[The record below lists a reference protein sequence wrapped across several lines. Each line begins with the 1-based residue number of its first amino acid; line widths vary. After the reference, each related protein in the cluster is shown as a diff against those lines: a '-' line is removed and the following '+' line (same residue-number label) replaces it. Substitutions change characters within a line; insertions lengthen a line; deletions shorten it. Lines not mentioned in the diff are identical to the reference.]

1 MKIALPSDDGG
12 TIFPRMLGRA
22 RRFYIY
28 KLNNYGEISF
38 LETRINPY
46 ASTNQHLKTLDVYD
60 LLRDCPVII
69 SAIIGKRGVERL
81 ERRGVKLFFRSG
93 EMKEA
98 LEELREKIAGNHQNQ
113 KGD

>member
-1 MKIALPSDDGG
+1 MKIALPSDDGV

-22 RRFYIY
+22 RQFFIY
-28 KLNNYGEISF
+28 ELNNSGEVSF
-38 LETRINPY
+38 LEKRINPY

-60 LLRDCPVII
+60 LLRDCPAII
-69 SAIIGKRGVERL
+69 SGRIGKRGIERL
-81 ERRGVKLFFRSG
+81 EQRGVKLFFRSG

-98 LEELREKIAGNHQNQ
+98 LKELREKIAGNHQNQ